1 VNGRVAVALWR
12 RYETTRDRDA
22 LTLLLAYNREDV
34 ENLEILR
41 DRLATY
47 ESVPPAD

>member
-1 VNGRVAVALWR
+1 MAMALWR
-12 RYETTRDRDA
+12 RYETLGDRDA

-41 DRLATY
+41 DRLAEYTR
-47 ESVPPAD
+47 